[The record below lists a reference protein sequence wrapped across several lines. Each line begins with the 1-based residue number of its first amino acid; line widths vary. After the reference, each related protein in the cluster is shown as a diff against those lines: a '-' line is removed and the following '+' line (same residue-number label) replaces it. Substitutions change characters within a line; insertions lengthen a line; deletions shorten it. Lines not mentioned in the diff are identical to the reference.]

1 MNAPYLS
8 LQRVTKRLVVVLM
21 VLSLC
26 FGTLLQSQTTHA
38 APVLLTQASNASSS
52 TNLLGATLPLT
63 PPAGSLIVMICTITA
78 NATISPSNGYTT
90 ALFQNGS
97 ATFPSQGIY
106 YRIATGSES
115 PTSTCSF
122 SASGRVAVQISAF
135 SGVYAQPNIATGSTT
150 GTSALYDSGSVTTVN
165 NNTLLITGFLVG
177 VGGSVSSWS
186 NGFTQI
192 AAGNTGGNPNN
203 RYVYGSAFRIT
214 DTIGSYSTAATGST
228 SANWRGQIVS
238 FRSVQPTTNV
248 GIVNATGTPISG
260 NTAFPATTTSFN
272 CQTVSTPLFDTNK
285 RLRLI
290 TESAANYSVTINFS
304 PNWLSPPNEYSA
316 GDFEG
321 DGCSFGQ
328 MTVTPTSPV
337 LQKVAGTCAATGTIF
352 GASQTLDVFSVG
364 GMTALF
370 ASSNF
375 TQDSC
380 AWDLY
385 GLSLSQ
391 KIPPEIP
398 SGTYTNQ
405 ATVTI
410 QAS

>member
-1 MNAPYLS
+1 MNTAYLS
-8 LQRVTKRLVVVLM
+8 VQRVTKRLVLILLVC
-21 VLSLC
+21 SLALT
-26 FGTLLQSQTTHA
+26 TLFSAQTANAT
-38 APVLLTQASNASSS
+38 PVLLTQASNASSNG
-52 TNLLGATLPLT
+52 NLLGATLPLA
-63 PPAGSLIVMICTITA
+63 PPAGSLIVMICTITE
-78 NATISPSNGYTT
+78 NATISPSTGYTT
-90 ALFQNGS
+90 AIFQNGS

-115 PTSTCSF
+115 TTSTCGF
-122 SASGRVAVQISAF
+122 SATGRVAVQISAF

-150 GTSALYDSGSVTTVN
+150 GTSAQYGSGSVTTLN
-165 NNTLLITGFLVG
+165 NHTLLISGFLVG
-177 VGGSVSSWS
+177 VGGSISGWS

-192 AAGNTGGNPNN
+192 ASGNAGGNPNS
-203 RYVYGSAFRIT
+203 RYVYGSAYSVT
-214 DTIGSYSTAATGST
+214 NTIGSYATAATGSN
-228 SANWRGQIVS
+228 SASWRGQIVS

-248 GIVNATGTPISG
+248 GIVNAAGTPISG
-260 NTAFPATTTSFN
+260 NTAFPATTTSFD

-290 TESAANYSVTINFS
+290 TDAAANYSVTIEFS
-304 PNWLSPPNEYSA
+304 PNWISPPNEYSA

-321 DGCSFGQ
+321 NGCSFGQ
-328 MTVTPTSPV
+328 MTVTPTNAV
-337 LQKVAGTCAATGTIF
+337 LQKVAGTCAATGTLF

-364 GMTALF
+364 GMSALF
-370 ASSNF
+370 VSSNF
-375 TQDSC
+375 TQNSC

-391 KIPPEIP
+391 KIPAEIP